1 MVEPLILGFL
11 FASTDE
17 IDRFFKAFKLDEIV
31 ALIRKYDCERHCYF
45 MSRNDAMLQKS
56 KEKYPVIGTCV
67 GAGDRP
73 LEMVERA
80 IAIGAGEIQL
90 VRWAYNQEMINKAH
104 ANGIRCNMFWS
115 DDPVEAVEMLKS
127 GIDCILTNDYL
138 AIANATE
145 NIRKG

>member
-1 MVEPLILGFL
+1 
-11 FASTDE
+11 
-17 IDRFFKAFKLDEIV
+17 
-31 ALIRKYDCERHCYF
+31 
-45 MSRNDAMLQKS
+45 MSRNDAILQKA

-67 GAGDRP
+67 GAGDKP

-80 IAIGAGEIQL
+80 IAIGAEKIQL
-90 VRWAYNQEMINKAH
+90 VRWAYNQEMIDKAH

-138 AIANATE
+138 AVKTQVE
-145 NIRKG
+145 KLL